1 MVIHDSER
9 ECLGM
14 ERHRSPGPRDE
25 WRWVSGYVLIVPC
38 ETGRELK
45 TERGVDGICSAWVE
59 LVGHLD
65 WSLGPGP
72 QIYNTAQA
80 QHAGTAPLDVGLRQ
94 FEFTAM
100 EVVGKSDRQ
109 CRLLVR
115 ATNLHSCYLSPT
127 AAEQPICAIRAA
139 AEDGS
144 CDPIHLS
151 SLISS
156 HRTAPHIALHHMSRS
171 GK

>member
-1 MVIHDSER
+1 MVIRDSER

-14 ERHRSPGPRDE
+14 ERHRSPGPREE
-25 WRWVSGYVLIVPC
+25 WRWVKWVSGYVLIVPC
-38 ETGRELK
+38 ETGRELE

-72 QIYNTAQA
+72 PIYNTAQA
-80 QHAGTAPLDVGLRQ
+80 QHAGTAPLEVGLRQ

-115 ATNLHSCYLSPT
+115 ATNLHGCYLSPT
-127 AAEQPICAIRAA
+127 AAE
-139 AEDGS
+139 DGR

-151 SLISS
+151 SCPITPHRIS
-156 HRTAPHIALHHMSRS
+156 HGTIVSRS